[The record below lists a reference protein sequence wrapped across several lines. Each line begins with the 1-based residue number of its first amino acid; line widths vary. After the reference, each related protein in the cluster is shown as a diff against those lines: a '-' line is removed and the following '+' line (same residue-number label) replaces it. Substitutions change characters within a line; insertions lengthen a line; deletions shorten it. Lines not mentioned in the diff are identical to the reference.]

1 MGHAHAACRRGA
13 PRARRRFLA
22 IALSGAVLAAIGAA
36 DVLGPMAPASAQR
49 GVALKFMRP
58 GRFDVVERVFRPIV
72 ASFEKENPGIK
83 VEFVDMGWDEYFRRL
98 PIMLSSSTAPDVM
111 LNQQGGIYQYGA
123 ENQFL
128 ALDRFIDEE
137 LRKQLAP
144 GLLEATTVNGRIVGI
159 PASVGAY
166 VLWYRPDL
174 FEKAGLDPARAP
186 QTWVELLQYAEAIK
200 AKAGVP
206 GLGMHA
212 KPGVDLADT
221 YAYFYHSAVGR
232 PLWDS
237 KLNQIDLRTPGAA
250 EALRFMKKLV
260 DSPGVQPHVDQYDRP
275 ALRSLLRDGRIG
287 MMFDGPWILNV
298 IREQLQGASP
308 LIRAAQV
315 PAGPAGRH
323 SITVVDAWAIPEHTR
338 HPAEAWKL
346 LRYLVRSA
354 NQAAHDTGYGSI
366 PPQEAEA
373 RMAEFQAPHFQELV
387 VALGHGF
394 SSRVN
399 TPRYGEVND
408 RLPENVQRVLI
419 GRATPEQALSD
430 LARQMGWK

>member
-1 MGHAHAACRRGA
+1 MPKMQGMRNRRL
-13 PRARRRFLA
+13 LA
-22 IALSGAVLAAIGAA
+22 IVLVGAVAAAVCA
-36 DVLGPMAPASAQR
+36 MELLGVAAPATAQQ
-49 GVALKFMRP
+49 VVTLKFMRP
-58 GRFDVVERVFRPIV
+58 GRFDVVERVFKPIV
-72 ASFEKENPGIK
+72 SAFEKENPSIK

-98 PIMLSSSTAPDVM
+98 PIMLGSGTAPDVM

-128 ALDRFIDEE
+128 ALDKYLDAE
-137 LRKQLAP
+137 LRKQLSP
-144 GLLEATTVNGRIVGI
+144 GLLEASTVNGRVVAI
-159 PASVGAY
+159 PSSVGAY
-166 VLWYRPDL
+166 VLWYRTDL
-174 FEKAGLDPARAP
+174 FEKAGLDPERPP
-186 QTWVELLQYAEAIK
+186 QTWPDLLQYAETIK
-200 AKAGVP
+200 AKTSVP
-206 GLGMHA
+206 GLGMHGKA
-212 KPGVDLADT
+212 GVDLADT

-232 PLWDS
+232 PLWDA
-237 KLNQIDLRTPGAA
+237 KLNQIDLRAPGAV

-260 DSPGVQPHVDQYDRP
+260 DSPGAQPHVDQYDRP

-298 IREQLQGASP
+298 IKEQVQGP
-308 LIRAAQV
+308 KPVIRAGQV

-323 SITVVDAWAIPEHTR
+323 SITVVDAWAIPARTK
-338 HPAEAWKL
+338 HPDEAWKL
-346 LRYLVRSA
+346 LRYLVRPE

-373 RMAEFQAPHFQELV
+373 RIAEFQAPHFKELV
-387 VALGHGF
+387 SALRHGW

-419 GRATPEQALSD
+419 GRATPEQALQD
-430 LARQMGWK
+430 LAKQMNWK

>member
-1 MGHAHAACRRGA
+1 MLKAQGVGSHPSTRG
-13 PRARRRFLA
+13 RYGRLLV
-22 IALSGAVLAAIGAA
+22 ILLSVFTVVGVVQVFCVQAA
-36 DVLGPMAPASAQR
+36 DV
-49 GVALKFMRP
+49 VTLKFQRP

-72 ASFEKENPGIK
+72 AAFEKENPNIK
-83 VEFVDMGWDEYFRRL
+83 VEFVDMGWDEYFKRL
-98 PIMLSSSTAPDVM
+98 PIMLGSRTTPDVM
-111 LNQQGGIYQYGA
+111 LNQQGGLYQYGA

-128 ALDRFIDEE
+128 ALEKFIDDE

-144 GLLEATTVNGRIVGI
+144 GLLDANTVSGHVVGI
-159 PASVGAY
+159 PSSVGAY
-166 VLWYRPDL
+166 VLWYRADI
-174 FEKAGLDPARAP
+174 FEKAGLNPNAP
-186 QTWVELLQYAEAIK
+186 PKTWQELLQYAETIK
-200 AKAGVP
+200 AKVGVP

-232 PLWDS
+232 PLWDA
-237 KLNQIDLRTPGAA
+237 KLNQIDHRHPGAV

-298 IREQLQGASP
+298 IKEQLQGASP
-308 LIRAAQV
+308 LIRAGQV

-323 SITVVDAWAIPEHTR
+323 SITVVDAWAIPAHTK
-338 HPAEAWKL
+338 HPNEAWKL
-346 LRYLVRSA
+346 LRYLVRPE
-354 NQAAHDTGYGSI
+354 NQAPHDTGYGSI
-366 PPQEAEA
+366 PPQDAVA
-373 RMAEFQAPHFQELV
+373 RRPEFQAPHFKELV
-387 VALGHGF
+387 AALRHGF

-419 GRATPEQALSD
+419 GRATPEQALQD
-430 LARQMGWK
+430 LAKQMGWK